1 MFALADCNNF
11 FCSCE
16 RVFNPALEGRPL
28 VVLTNNDGCI
38 CARSNEAKALGLGM
52 AVPVYQVRD
61 ILQANNVAVRSS
73 NYQLYADMS
82 GRVMSILA
90 RYAPKIDIYSIDEA
104 FLNLS
109 TISATPEELGEYA
122 RGMVTTVKQSTG
134 IPISVGVAHTRTLA
148 KVASRFAKKYP
159 GYHGATVIN
168 TEQQRC
174 KALSMTDVADVWGI
188 GRRYSSK
195 LARYGIKTALEFANL
210 PPEWVKRNM
219 TITGLRTWQE
229 LNGQPCIDVEP
240 LPRKKSIVTSRS
252 FPGMGLSRLAEVG
265 EALSNFAAR
274 TAWKVWNEGSVATSI
289 MVWAHTSRF
298 RTDIPGDSISAV
310 INLPTPTADVPTMVS
325 WAMSVLRNNWKGDG
339 RFFYKKGGFMAMGLE
354 DASHGVQANL
364 FDDTDHSRRARLM
377 RAMEAINSQQG
388 RDTVRMATQGYSSS
402 WHITANHLSQHF
414 TTDISQIIQ
423 V

>member
-16 RVFNPALEGRPL
+16 RVFNPSLEGRPL

-61 ILQANNVAVRSS
+61 ILQAHNVAVRSS

-104 FLNLS
+104 FLNFGTL
-109 TISATPEELGEYA
+109 TATPDELGEYA
-122 RGMVTTVKQSTG
+122 RGMAATVKQSTG

-148 KVASRFAKKYP
+148 KVASRFAKKYK
-159 GYHGATVIN
+159 GYRGAAVID
-168 TEQQRC
+168 TSQQRR
-174 KALSMTDVADVWGI
+174 KALSMTEVGDVWGI
-188 GRRYSSK
+188 GRRYAAK
-195 LARYGIKTALEFANL
+195 LARYGIKTALEFAEL

-229 LNGQPCIDVEP
+229 LNGQPCIEVEP

-252 FPGMGLSRLAEVG
+252 FPGKGLGRLADVE
-265 EALSNFAAR
+265 EALANFAAR
-274 TAWKVWNEGSVATSI
+274 TAWKVWNEGSVATDVA
-289 MVWAHTSRF
+289 VWTHTSRF
-298 RTDIPGDSISAV
+298 RTDCPGDTISAV
-310 INLPTPTADVPTMVS
+310 IHLPTPTADVPTMVS
-325 WAMSVLRNNWKGDG
+325 AAMSVLRKGWKGDG
-339 RFFYKKGGFMAMGLE
+339 RHLYKKGGFMAMGLE
-354 DASHGVQANL
+354 DATLGVQANL
-364 FDDTDHSRRARLM
+364 FDNTDHTRRARLM
-377 RAMEAINSQQG
+377 RAMEAINSRQG
-388 RDTVRMATQGYSSS
+388 RDTVRIATQGYSSS
-402 WHITANHLSQHF
+402 WHITANHLSRHF
-414 TTDISQIIQ
+414 TTDITQLLR